1 MKPRGKRLQ
10 PDVARSEAG
19 RLESGIRGRRSEGPS
34 GPQSPAAGDRES
46 RSVPVRI
53 GQHVEV
59 VIEGLVAGGE
69 AIGRLAGY
77 AVFVP
82 FGAPGD
88 RLRVEI
94 VSVKPGYAR
103 GVIRQILAPG
113 PDRVEAPCPVFGRC
127 GGCQW
132 QHLAYGAQL
141 EAKTGLVAEAL
152 ARIAKLDASAVVRP
166 TVGMARPWN
175 YRNKAHWAIAPP
187 PAPGRGRQAPN
198 AGRPL
203 LGLYEARS
211 HRVVEPETC
220 AIVHPVL
227 NLVYDFLRH
236 TLADFDLEV
245 HDEATGRGW
254 LRGAFAKIG
263 YRTDQLMIGL
273 VATSSH
279 FPAAAS
285 FTEQVIDRFPA
296 IDSLV
301 LNINPARTNVLLGD
315 RTEVLFG
322 RSHLTERIGDR
333 MFQLS
338 ARSFFQVN
346 PLQTEV
352 LYDKI
357 RELASLTGK
366 ELVVDAFCGTG
377 TISLVLAGDAA
388 EVWGI
393 EAEPAAVRDAEDNAR
408 ANGVDHVHFLLGRVE
423 QRLPRMVAEGLAPDV
438 VVLDPPRKGCE
449 EAVIAALAAARP
461 ARVVYVSCNP
471 ATLARDL
478 AAFQEAGYRLEVVEP
493 IDMFPQT
500 AHVEAVALL
509 VPGKRS
515 APRPSEQVAEEA
527 PDRADA

>member
-1 MKPRGKRLQ
+1 MKPGGKRPQ
-10 PDVARSEAG
+10 PGPGDAG
-19 RLESGIRGRRSEGPS
+19 R
-34 GPQSPAAGDRES
+34 PA
-46 RSVPVRI
+46 PVRI
-53 GQHVEV
+53 GQQVEV

-69 AIGRLAGY
+69 ALGRLAGY

-103 GVIRQILAPG
+103 GLIRQVLEPG
-113 PDRVEAPCPVFGRC
+113 PARVEAPCPVFGRC

-132 QHLAYGAQL
+132 QHLAYEAQR
-141 EAKTGLVAEAL
+141 EAKTALVAEAL
-152 ARIAKLDASAVVRP
+152 ARIAKLDATAVVRP
-166 TVGMARPWN
+166 TVGMERPWN
-175 YRNKAHWAIAPP
+175 YRNKAHWAIAAPP
-187 PAPGRGRQAPN
+187 VPGRGRQAPR
-198 AGRPL
+198 AGRL
-203 LGLYEARS
+203 MLGLYEARS

-227 NLVYDFLRH
+227 NLVFDFLRH
-236 TLADFDLEV
+236 TVPDFDLEV
-245 HDEATGRGW
+245 HDETTGRGW

-285 FTEQVIDRFPA
+285 FVSAVLDRFPA

-301 LNINPARTNVLLGD
+301 LNVNPARTNVLLGD

-322 RSHLTERIGDR
+322 RPHLIERVGER
-333 MFQLS
+333 TFQLS

-352 LYDKI
+352 LYDQV
-357 RELASLTGK
+357 RELAGLTGN

-377 TISLVLAGDAA
+377 TISLVLATDAA

-393 EAEPAAVRDAEDNAR
+393 EAEAAAVRDAEDNAR
-408 ANGVDHVHFLLGRVE
+408 ANGVDHAHFLLGRVE

-449 EAVIAALAAARP
+449 EPVIAAIAAARP
-461 ARVVYVSCNP
+461 ARVIYVSCNP
-471 ATLARDL
+471 TTLARDL
-478 AAFQEAGYRLEVVEP
+478 VAFRDAGYRLEVVQP

-509 VPGKRS
+509 VPG
-515 APRPSEQVAEEA
+515 
-527 PDRADA
+527 

>member
-1 MKPRGKRLQ
+1 MPMKSTGKRRQ
-10 PDVARSEAG
+10 P
-19 RLESGIRGRRSEGPS
+19 GPET
-34 GPQSPAAGDRES
+34 GDRDG

-53 GQHVEV
+53 GQQVEI
-59 VIEGLVAGGE
+59 VIGGLVAGGE
-69 AIGRLAGY
+69 AIGHLGGY

-88 RLRVEI
+88 RLVVEI
-94 VSVKPGYAR
+94 VSIKPGYAR
-103 GVIRQILAPG
+103 GLIRQILAPG
-113 PDRVEAPCPVFGRC
+113 PGRSEAGCLVFGQC

-152 ARIAKLDASAVVRP
+152 TRITKLDGSAVVRS
-166 TVGMARPWN
+166 TLGMERPWN
-175 YRNKAHWAIAPP
+175 YRNKAHWAIAAPLV
-187 PAPGRGRQAPN
+187 PGRGRRAPT
-198 AGRPL
+198 AGRL
-203 LGLYEARS
+203 RLGLYEARS

-227 NLVYDFLRH
+227 NLVFDFLRH
-236 TLADFDLEV
+236 TLPEHDLAV
-245 HDEATGRGW
+245 HDESTGRGW

-273 VATSSH
+273 VATTAH
-279 FPAAAS
+279 FPGAAS
-285 FTEQVIDRFPA
+285 FTEAVVDRFPA

-301 LNINPARTNVLLGD
+301 LNVNPARTNVLLGD
-315 RTEVLFG
+315 RTELLFG
-322 RSHLTERIGDR
+322 RAQLTERIGDR
-333 MFQLS
+333 TFQLS
-338 ARSFFQVN
+338 ARSFFQIN

-352 LYDKI
+352 LYGKV
-357 RELASLTGK
+357 RELAGLTGT

-377 TISLVLAGDAA
+377 TIALVLAGDAA

-408 ANGVDHVHFLLGRVE
+408 ANGVDNAHFLLGRVE

-449 EAVIAALAAARP
+449 AEVIAAIAAARP
-461 ARVVYVSCNP
+461 ARVIYVSCNP
-471 ATLARDL
+471 TTLARDL
-478 AAFQEAGYRLEVVEP
+478 AAFRDAGYRLDLVQP

-509 VPGKRS
+509 VSGDS
-515 APRPSEQVAEEA
+515 AAPRPSEQVAEEA